1 MKRQLSVSTLVI
13 ILLGNLAM
21 GQGGQK
27 KVYQPPA
34 PQTPTVYRAA
44 EATPQPGT
52 QSFGDLQWFEVF
64 KDDQLQVL
72 IRTAVAQNYDVRQ
85 AVARIN
91 AARAQLGLARADQF
105 PNFSASGS
113 LVTQRLP
120 KDGSV
125 GELAPG
131 TQRNTSFGQV
141 LLNLLN
147 FEIDIWGRVKKI
159 KNARKADLKAAEED
173 RNTVL
178 STVVSTVAT
187 AYFQLRE
194 LDLEL
199 DISRRTLATRQE
211 SLRIIKLRADS
222 GIATALDLRQ
232 AEQLVYAAAA
242 TIPDLERAI
251 EQQENLIH
259 LLLGQN
265 PAPVPRGRELV
276 AQDLIPTVP
285 PGLPSDLLHRRP
297 DIRSAEDTLVATNYS
312 VEAAR
317 AAYFPR
323 ISLSGFLGGDSTA
336 LSSLFTGAGSV
347 WGFAPQVTQPIFTAG
362 RLKSNVRLNKAQQE
376 SAIVGYQSTVQGAFR
391 EVSDAL
397 IAYRKTVEARTQQ
410 ELLVRTLQERARL
423 AYLRYEGGVDTL
435 LNALDADRDF
445 FDAQVALAQIKL
457 NAITAVVQLYRAL
470 GGGWQS

>member
-1 MKRQLSVSTLVI
+1 VKARLSVSALILV
-13 ILLGNLAM
+13 LLSNLAI
-21 GQGGQK
+21 GQK

-34 PQTPTVYRAA
+34 PQTPTVYRADDA
-44 EATPQPGT
+44 AAQPGT

-64 KDDQLQVL
+64 KDEQLQAL
-72 IRTAVAQNYDVRQ
+72 IRTAVNQNYDVRQ

-105 PNFSASGS
+105 PNFAASGG

-125 GELAPG
+125 GELPTG
-131 TQRNTSFGQV
+131 THRNTSFGQV
-141 LLNLLN
+141 LLNLLD

-159 KNARKADLKAAEED
+159 KNARRADLRAAEED
-173 RNTVL
+173 HNFVL
-178 STVVSTVAT
+178 ATVVSTVAT

-199 DISRRTLATRQE
+199 DISKQTLATRQE
-211 SLRIIKLRADS
+211 SLRIIRLRANN

-232 AEQLVYAAAA
+232 AEQLVYGAAAA
-242 TIPDLERAI
+242 IPDLERAI
-251 EQQENLIH
+251 EQQENLIN

-265 PAPVPRGRELV
+265 PAPIPRGQELV
-276 AQDLIPTVP
+276 AQGLIPTVP
-285 PGLPSDLLHRRP
+285 PGLPSDLLQRRP
-297 DIRSAEDTLVATNYS
+297 DIRSAEQTLEATNYS
-312 VEAAR
+312 VAAAR

-347 WGFAPQVTQPIFTAG
+347 WGFGPQFTQPIFTAG
-362 RLKSNVRLNKAQQE
+362 RLKSNVKLNKAQQE

-391 EVSDAL
+391 EVSDSL
-397 IAYRKTVEARTQQ
+397 IAYRRNVEVRAQQ
-410 ELLVRTLQERARL
+410 ELLVETTRERRRL
-423 AYLRYEGGVDTL
+423 AYLRYEGGVDSL
-435 LNALDADRDF
+435 LNALDADRDYF
-445 FDAQVALAQIKL
+445 EAQLGLAQIRL
-457 NAITAVVQLYRAL
+457 NEITSVVQLYRAL
-470 GGGWQS
+470 GGGWQQ